1 MKREV
6 CPNCGGVLV
15 AESRGWKCKG
25 CGGFISLQS
34 GKFYEYVEKPFM
46 PPQTNADR
54 VDNGVT
60 FATDNHVGGKWIPVT
75 ERLPEEDGSY
85 LCFSQYCGSGW
96 CAVRGFAKDGRKKD
110 EYDFQRRWKNVW
122 YDYDSEYG
130 YCVIDNITHW
140 MPLPEPPKEGE

>member
-1 MKREV
+1 MTDREKLIELMRQV
-6 CPNCGGVLV
+6 DACICNLCVGGEGRFNHSAGIL
-15 AESRGWKCKG
+15 
-25 CGGFISLQS
+25 
-34 GKFYEYVEKPFM
+34 
-46 PPQTNADR
+46 ADQLLA
-54 VDNGVT
+54 NGV
-60 FATDNHVGGKWIPVT
+60 VVREWIPVT

-130 YCVIDNITHW
+130 YCVIDSITHW
-140 MPLPEPPKEGE
+140 MPLPEPPMRKGENDNA

>member
-1 MKREV
+1 MTDRET
-6 CPNCGGVLV
+6 LV
-15 AESRGWKCKG
+15 ALIKEADCSSLTYGECSRCKYGCKG
-25 CGGFISLQS
+25 DCSYQFL
-34 GKFYEYVEKPFM
+34 
-46 PPQTNADR
+46 ADHLIA
-54 VDNGVT
+54 NGVT

-130 YCVIDNITHW
+130 YCVIDSITHW

>member
-1 MKREV
+1 MTDREKLIELMEQAYY
-6 CPNCGGVLV
+6 CSIEQL
-15 AESRGWKCKG
+15 
-25 CGGFISLQS
+25 
-34 GKFYEYVEKPFM
+34 
-46 PPQTNADR
+46 ADHLLA
-54 VDNGVT
+54 NGV
-60 FATDNHVGGKWIPVT
+60 VVQRWIPVT

-110 EYDFQRRWKNVW
+110 EYDFRRRWKNVW

-130 YCVIDNITHW
+130 YCVIDSITHW